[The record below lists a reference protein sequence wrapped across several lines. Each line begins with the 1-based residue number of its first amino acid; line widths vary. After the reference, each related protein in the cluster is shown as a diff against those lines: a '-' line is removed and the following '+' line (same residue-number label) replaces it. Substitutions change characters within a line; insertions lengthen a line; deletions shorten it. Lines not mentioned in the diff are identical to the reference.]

1 MTKKEL
7 IEEVKK
13 VGEVT
18 NKEAEKF
25 IDIVLDSIKLGI
37 KKEDKVKLAGFGTFT
52 KKHKKARERPDTLY
66 KTGTI
71 HIPAHNVIKFKVSK
85 EFLEFLN

>member
-7 IEEVKK
+7 IEEVRK

-18 NKEAEKF
+18 SKEAERF
-25 IDIVLDSIKLGI
+25 IDVVLDCIKLGI

-66 KTGTI
+66 KTGMI
-71 HIPAHNVIKFKVSK
+71 HVPAKDVVRFKVSK
-85 EFLEFLN
+85 ELLEFLN